1 MTQASHAH
9 IYVAVA
15 PLQLLA
21 ISAML
26 RNMEPQKHC
35 DDHIC
40 FVFSRS
46 DPAFKPPHCRLFQYN
61 TAGLWRLLRAIRRFK
76 LEIWRIQ
83 RRYDALSVYL
93 PHPYHLP
100 TNYLLFGL
108 KNRSAY
114 LIPDGLLNY
123 HDRRIRFGQFAPM
136 LAKSVL
142 ALGLGLWYR
151 PYIGHLTAYEQKV
164 YQGVYT
170 FNPDGLVTDTG
181 KLCRI
186 SLDPGFTPDP
196 AGSGSSVC
204 LVLDQDIESLVTA
217 DEARQMRA
225 LLQDHLKAGDFE
237 AIYYKGHPS
246 LVGGKPLVD
255 VPGLAPVHFIRSALP
270 VELLIPDYAPA
281 EVVSFFSS
289 ALLNIRDIYPWI
301 RCTAIGM
308 NAFLSSGNPR
318 LKALF
323 VRRGI
328 RLIDI

>member
-1 MTQASHAH
+1 MTKASHAH

-21 ISAML
+21 ISAMI
-26 RNMEPQKHC
+26 RNMEPEKHS

-46 DPAFKPPHCRLFQYN
+46 NPAFKPPHCRLIQYN
-61 TAGLWRLLRAIRRFK
+61 TGGLWRLLEAIRRFK
-76 LEIWRIQ
+76 LEIRRIQ
-83 RRYDALSVYL
+83 GRYAALSVYL

-108 KNRSAY
+108 KNKSAY

-123 HDRRIRFGQFAPM
+123 LDEPIRFRQFVPM

-151 PYIGHLTAYEQKV
+151 PYTGHLTAYDQNV

-170 FNPDGLVTDTG
+170 FNPDGLITDTG

-186 SLDPGFTPDP
+186 SLDPGVTPGP
-196 AGSGSSVC
+196 SKRSSKVC
-204 LVLDQDIESLVTA
+204 LVLDQDIESVVNA
-217 DEARQMRA
+217 DDARRMRA
-225 LLQDHLKAGDFE
+225 LLQHYLKAGNFE
-237 AIYYKGHPS
+237 TIYFKGHPS
-246 LVGGKPLVD
+246 MVGGKPLGN
-255 VPGLAPVHFIRSALP
+255 VPGLAPVYTIRSALP
-270 VELLIPDYAPA
+270 VEMLILDYGPD

-289 ALLNIRDIYPWI
+289 ALLNIRDIYPFI
-301 RCTAIGM
+301 RCTAIGV
-308 NAFLSSGNPR
+308 NGFLSTGNSMI
-318 LKALF
+318 KGLF

-328 RLIDI
+328 RMVDI